1 MHDTSA
7 INIGHVQ
14 ITQQKDVD
22 NYFTQRG
29 KTQEWKSKTR
39 KKRIKWIRTGDAQ
52 MDHIDSSK
60 QLGKH
65 KTSITAIQT
74 SYTKHNLKIIQN

>member
-1 MHDTSA
+1 
-7 INIGHVQ
+7 
-14 ITQQKDVD
+14 
-22 NYFTQRG
+22 
-29 KTQEWKSKTR
+29 
-39 KKRIKWIRTGDAQ
+39 

>member
-7 INIGHVQ
+7 INIGHMQ

-39 KKRIKWIRTGDAQ
+39 KKRIK
-52 MDHIDSSK
+52 
-60 QLGKH
+60 
-65 KTSITAIQT
+65 
-74 SYTKHNLKIIQN
+74 